1 MDEFGNYKLNKD
13 IIIII
18 NDKERKKQFKQIY
31 K

>member
-1 MDEFGNYKLNKD
+1 MDEFGNKLNKD